1 MEPLHHLIASDTRVD
16 DPTESLVRLTAELH
30 QMRAELDAT
39 IRLASHDA
47 LTGLPNRRTITDR
60 LAQAIDHANDDVA
73 VAAMFVDVDRFKI
86 INDLYGHEVGDRVL
100 REVADRLRD
109 ALGEED
115 EIGRLGGD
123 EFVVVA
129 RDATPERVAELAW
142 TIGGAVGPTV
152 DVGHR
157 TLPLTVSVGVAIA
170 QRSQSAGEL
179 LDRADSAMY
188 RAKQMGRNRV
198 ES

>member
-86 INDLYGHEVGDRVL
+86 INDLYFYEVGDRLL
-100 REVADRLRD
+100 REFADRLRD
-109 ALGEED
+109 SLG
-115 EIGRLGGD
+115 
-123 EFVVVA
+123 
-129 RDATPERVAELAW
+129 
-142 TIGGAVGPTV
+142 
-152 DVGHR
+152 
-157 TLPLTVSVGVAIA
+157 
-170 QRSQSAGEL
+170 
-179 LDRADSAMY
+179 
-188 RAKQMGRNRV
+188 
-198 ES
+198 